1 MFDAY
6 PRYEYH
12 FAQVQLIL
20 FMLGMGATLRLED
33 FTAIVRRPKFF
44 LVGAVGQFL
53 VTPLLAVLVSS
64 WFGLEPGIAVG
75 LILVAA
81 MPGGTLS
88 KVFTYLGRGN
98 IALSIALTG
107 CGTLAAM
114 VMVPL
119 LLRTLAANYV
129 PASFDMPVG
138 RVMLDLALYLLLPL
152 CVGMLLSRLAVPWRF
167 TFSKWCIRLG
177 FVVVVVMVVG
187 SLGSGRIHPRE
198 YGWKVPLA
206 IILFCV
212 LAQQAVM
219 LPFRVLRW
227 PRADCLTVGVE
238 ATMRNLNLALLLK
251 ALLFPAL
258 EKGRD
263 ALADGVLFVILY
275 YAGVAMVVAT
285 PLALRFRRMAR
296 REELAKPRAAEAV
309 ELISP
314 GVADE

>member
-1 MFDAY
+1 MFANY
-6 PRYEYH
+6 PQYEYH

-20 FMLGMGATLRLED
+20 FMLGMGATLRLND
-33 FTAIVRRPKFF
+33 FTAIVREPRYFAA
-44 LVGAVGQFL
+44 GAAGQFL
-53 VTPLLAVLVSS
+53 VTPLLAVLVNR
-64 WFGLEPGIAVG
+64 WFDLSPGIAVG

-88 KVFTYLGRGN
+88 KVFTYLGKGN

-114 VMVPL
+114 VLVPL
-119 LLRTLAANYV
+119 LLRTLAAGYV
-129 PASFDMPVG
+129 PAEFEMPVG

-177 FVVVVVMVVG
+177 FVVVVVMVTG
-187 SLGSGRIHPRE
+187 SLASGRIRPAE
-198 YGWKVPLA
+198 LGWKVPLA

-227 PRADCLTVGVE
+227 PRADCLSVGVE

-251 ALLFPAL
+251 ALLFPVS
-258 EKGRD
+258 EKGTD
-263 ALADGVLFVILY
+263 ALADGVLFVILF
-275 YAGVAMVVAT
+275 YAGVAMIVAL

-296 REELAKPRAAEAV
+296 REELAKPQAV
-309 ELISP
+309 A
-314 GVADE
+314 VASDE